1 MKIDVEEET
10 IDVSEELAKELVV
23 VRLTL
28 LDGKS
33 SALIMS
39 AASSA
44 CQQFLSCVEVCC
56 SQRTFSA
63 TA

>member
-1 MKIDVEEET
+1 MKIDVDEET
-10 IDVSEELAKELVV
+10 IDVSEELIEELVV

-39 AASSA
+39 AAYSA
-44 CQQFLSCVEVCC
+44 CQLFLSCVELCC
-56 SQRTFSA
+56 S
-63 TA
+63 